1 MFRYSAST
9 LVSYAALWLTSASLF
24 AQAPQPQPPQSQA
37 STVAVDYRVLEMLV
51 KNAVTAVNHAN
62 ITGNYTVLR
71 DLGTESF
78 RQKNSAADLAKIFA
92 SHRDGHFDLSPILA
106 SQPQFTR
113 PPTEAQPGRL
123 QLVGYF
129 PTQPQAVQFA
139 ITYGRTRS
147 GWGIEELSLG
157 IAPLATVL
165 ARPPAA
171 PATVDSNRRPP
182 VFQAA
187 APHSGQFR

>member
-1 MFRYSAST
+1 MYRFSALMFLSCAILALTST
-9 LVSYAALWLTSASLF
+9 LLF
-24 AQAPQPQPPQSQA
+24 GQAPSPQPPQA
-37 STVAVDYRVLEMLV
+37 PAPAVAIDYRVLEMLV
-51 KNAVTAVNHAN
+51 KNAVTAVNQAN

-78 RQKNSAADLAKIFA
+78 RQRNSAAELAKVFA
-92 SHRDGHFDLSPILA
+92 THRDGHFDLSPILA

-139 ITYGRTRS
+139 ITYGRTS
-147 GWGIEELSLG
+147 TGWGIDELSLG
-157 IAPLATVL
+157 IAPLATLL
-165 ARPPAA
+165 APPPAA
-171 PATVDSNRRPP
+171 PATVESGYPP
-182 VFQAA
+182 PAYQAA
-187 APHSGQFR
+187 APHSGQYR